1 MSTVRDMIRR
11 KGSEIYSIPP
21 GATVFEAMTIMAK
34 YNTGALMV
42 VTGNKVEGIISER
55 DCVRKMDLEGR
66 SAKIAKVSEIMTS
79 KLISIEATRPLEEC
93 MSIMIEKNIRHLPVY
108 DGKDLLGLISI
119 RDVLKEVIDV
129 QKSLIAQLEHYI
141 TGGGR

>member
-21 GATVFEAMTIMAK
+21 DATVFEAMTSMAK
-34 YNTGALMV
+34 HNTGALMV

-108 DGKDLLGLISI
+108 DGKELLGLISI

>member
-11 KGSEIYSIPP
+11 KGSEIFSVSP
-21 GATVFEAMTIMAK
+21 GATVFEALTVMAK
-34 YNTGALMV
+34 HNTGALMV

-66 SAKIAKVSEIMTS
+66 AAKSAKVSEIMTS
-79 KLISIEATRPLEEC
+79 KLISIEAGQQLEEC
-93 MSIMIEKNIRHLPVY
+93 MSLMIEKNIRHLPVY
-108 DGKDLLGLISI
+108 DGKELLGLISI

-129 QKSLIAQLEHYI
+129 QKSLISQLEHYI

>member
-93 MSIMIEKNIRHLPVY
+93 MSIMIEKNIRPLPVY
-108 DGKDLLGLISI
+108 DGKELLGLISI

>member
-11 KGSEIYSIPP
+11 KGSEIYSVPP
-21 GATVFEAMTIMAK
+21 EAAVYEALSLMAK
-34 YNTGALMV
+34 QNTGALMV
-42 VTGNKVEGIISER
+42 VSGNKIEGIISER
-55 DCVRKMDLEGR
+55 DCVRKMDIEGR
-66 SAKIAKVSEIMTS
+66 AARTTKVSEIMTS
-79 KLISIEATRPLEEC
+79 KLVSIEAGQQLEEC
-93 MSIMIEKNIRHLPVY
+93 MSLMIEKNIRHLPVY
-108 DGKDLLGLISI
+108 DGKELLGLISI

>member
-11 KGSEIYSIPP
+11 KGSEIYSISP
-21 GATVFEAMTIMAK
+21 GATVFEAMDIMAK
-34 YNTGALMV
+34 QNTGALMV
-42 VTGNKVEGIISER
+42 VIGSRVEGIISER

-66 SAKIAKVSEIMTS
+66 SAKTTKVSEIMTS
-79 KLISIEATRPLEEC
+79 KLISVEAAQPLEEC

-108 DGKDLLGLISI
+108 DGKELLGLISI

>member
-11 KGSEIYSIPP
+11 KGGEIFSVSPET
-21 GATVFEAMTIMAK
+21 TVYEALSVMSK
-34 YNTGALMV
+34 HNTGALMV
-42 VTGNKVEGIISER
+42 MKGGKIEGILSER

-66 SAKIAKVSEIMTS
+66 TAKTTKVSEIMTS
-79 KLISIEATRPLEEC
+79 KLISIEADQQLEEC
-93 MSIMIEKNIRHLPVY
+93 MSLMIEKNIRHLPVY
-108 DGKDLLGLISI
+108 GNRELLGLISI

-129 QKSLIAQLEHYI
+129 QKSLISQLERYI

>member
-1 MSTVRDMIRR
+1 MSTVRDMIRK
-11 KGSEIYSIPP
+11 KGSEVFSVSPD
-21 GATVFEAMTIMAK
+21 ASVFEVMTIMAK
-34 YNTGALMV
+34 HNTGALMV
-42 VTGNKVEGIISER
+42 VNNGKVEGIVSER

-66 SAKIAKVSEIMTS
+66 AAKSTKVSEIMTS
-79 KLISIEATRPLEEC
+79 KVVYVEAGQQLEEC
-93 MSIMIEKNIRHLPVY
+93 MALMIDKNIRHLPVY

-129 QKSLIAQLEHYI
+129 QKLMINQLEHYI